1 MKQGTNP
8 RRSRGR
14 SNNNNNGGGGGN
26 NSGGNGNPNN
36 GGARRSSRNQNY
48 ESNGPD
54 VKVRGSAQQVLDKY
68 LQLARDSQSGGDRVK
83 AEAYLQFAEHYYRIV
98 NADAENDQARAPKQ
112 ADGGNQPEA
121 RQPAVQTS
129 SQPNSQQAPQHV
141 RGEAQPQP
149 QRNEERQGDERPVD
163 DRQAGER
170 ERQASERQVGEQV
183 RRGRGRGRPV
193 QIKNEATLA
202 AEAAAANEA
211 ALKAAQAVSHAAPQ
225 PETVSEA
232 SAELPLAAPVKAPA
246 KPRARRVKP
255 VDVDVDA
262 QVGGEGKA
270 ILA

>member
-14 SNNNNNGGGGGN
+14 SNNNNGSGGGN

-98 NADAENDQARAPKQ
+98 NADAENDQARAPKP
-112 ADGGNQPEA
+112 ADGGNQPEV
-121 RQPAVQTS
+121 RQPAQQTS
-129 SQPNSQQAPQHV
+129 SQPNPQQVSQHV
-141 RGEAQPQP
+141 RGETQSQP
-149 QRNEERQGDERPVD
+149 QRNEDRQGDERPVD
-163 DRQAGER
+163 DRPAGER
-170 ERQASERQVGEQV
+170 QAGEQV

-211 ALKAAQAVSHAAPQ
+211 ALKAAQVAAQPASQATPQVSSQA
-225 PETVSEA
+225 ETVSVVP
-232 SAELPLAAPVKAPA
+232 AELPLEAPAKAPVK
-246 KPRARRVKP
+246 PRTRRVKP
-255 VDVDVDA
+255 VDAEADV
-262 QVGGEGKA
+262 ESKA